1 MHSTILNIIFNFTEF
16 AISQKI
22 AENPL
27 WTLRVMLLTILSYI
41 AVEHFYFSGCI
52 NCAGNFELHYSILYT
67 VGFSGRGGFSSRGG
81 SSGRG
86 GFTPRGGRGRGGRGS
101 GRGKCD
107 WNNAGVKFH
116 SAVYV
121 DQHW

>member
-1 MHSTILNIIFNFTEF
+1 MDITCD
-16 AISQKI
+16 AINYTVI
-22 AENPL
+22 H
-27 WTLRVMLLTILSYI
+27 
-41 AVEHFYFSGCI
+41 AVVHFYFSGCI
-52 NCAGNFELHYSILYT
+52 NCAESFELHYSILYT

-107 WNNAGVKFH
+107 WDNAGVKFH
-116 SAVYV
+116 SAFYVVYVVYV